1 MQLTERNGIG
11 MKRHRQ
17 KEELTEQKIVQEGGK
32 DTTSKKRRKRK
43 KAPVLIAVAVVV
55 LLVVRVA
62 ACGGSQ
68 NAAAVVSTVQAVRGD
83 LQDSVST
90 SGTVQSEQ
98 VKVVFAP
105 VTGTIAQVNVAAG
118 DAVNAGELLVSYDTQ
133 KLENSMRESE
143 LQLQKSNASYNS
155 VLSQDSEN
163 QWKLYESTH
172 NLEILEQQI
181 TDTKAYIRQLQN
193 ELDESQRGTNNAIAK
208 EEMELGKE
216 LTGLQKELA
225 ALTPGTE
232 AYSQKEK
239 EITDVNNALSYYS
252 YLSKT
257 AAESDYVSEMQQKI
271 EDAQEM
277 LSGFEKYKSEMEAQ
291 KDSSENSV
299 MDSYDRESYSA
310 DRELAEISYQAS
322 EADYALAADGI
333 VADFAGIVTE
343 CSAVSGGSVSG
354 GMQLLTLESS
364 ENLKISFMA
373 SKSDIEKLALG
384 QQADVVISGKAYK
397 GEVSKINRM
406 AEKNETG
413 TPMVGV
419 ELHLLEADDN
429 IILGMDAKV
438 TVYTQKAENAL
449 LIPVEAINADRNGD
463 FLYVVENGAVARRA
477 IACGISTDT
486 YTEVLEG
493 ISEEDAIIVSSYT
506 ASLEEGMAV
515 TAIPAD

>member
-1 MQLTERNGIG
+1 MVIR
-11 MKRHRQ
+11 M
-17 KEELTEQKIVQEGGK
+17 
-32 DTTSKKRRKRK
+32 KKRKQEITSESGQGVALKKRKRRK
-43 KAPVLIAVAVVV
+43 KAPIFIAVAVVLV
-55 LLVVRVA
+55 IVVRVV
-62 ACGGSQ
+62 ACGGKQ
-68 NAAAVVSTVQAVRGD
+68 NAVAVVSTAQAIRGD

-98 VKVVFAP
+98 IKVVFAP

-118 DAVNAGELLVSYDTQ
+118 DAVEEGELLVSYDTQ
-133 KLENSMRESE
+133 KLENSRRESE
-143 LQLQKSNASYNS
+143 LQLQKSNADYNS
-155 VLSQDSEN
+155 ALSEDSEN

-172 NLEILEQQI
+172 NLEILNQQI

-193 ELDESQRGTNNAIAK
+193 ELDESQRGTSNAIAK

-216 LTGLQKELA
+216 LTALQKELA
-225 ALTPGTE
+225 NLTPGTD

-239 EITDVNNALSYYS
+239 EITDVNNALAYYS

-257 AAESDYVSEMQQKI
+257 ATDSDYVNEMQQKI
-271 EDAQEM
+271 EDAQDM

-299 MDSYDRESYSA
+299 MDSYDKESYSA
-310 DRELAEISYQAS
+310 DKELAQINYQAS
-322 EADYALAADGI
+322 EADYALAANGI

-343 CSAVSGGSVSG
+343 CSAVSGAGVSG

-364 ENLKISFMA
+364 ENLKVSFMA
-373 SKSDIEKLALG
+373 SRSDIEKLELG
-384 QQADVVISGKAYK
+384 QQADVVISGKTYR
-397 GEVSKINRM
+397 GELSKINRM

-419 ELHLLEADDN
+419 ELHLLEADDT
-429 IILGMDAKV
+429 IILGMDARV
-438 TVYTQKAENAL
+438 TVYTQKAEGAL

-463 FLYVVENGAVARRA
+463 FLYVVENGVVARKP
-477 IACGISTDT
+477 IVCGISTDT
-486 YTEVLEG
+486 YAEVLEG
-493 ISEEDAIIVSSYT
+493 ISEEDVIIVSSYT

-515 TAIPAD
+515 TALPATPGN

>member
-1 MQLTERNGIG
+1 
-11 MKRHRQ
+11 MKRHKQ
-17 KEELTEQKIVQEGGK
+17 KEEQEMMTERDERRAA
-32 DTTSKKRRKRK
+32 TRKRKKRK
-43 KAPVLIAVAVVV
+43 KAPMIAVAVVV
-55 LLVVRVA
+55 GLFVVRAV
-62 ACGGSQ
+62 ACGGAQ
-68 NAAAVVSTVQAVRGD
+68 NVAATVSTVQAFYGD

-90 SGTVQSEQ
+90 SGTVQSER

-105 VTGTIAQVNVAAG
+105 VTGTIGQVNVAAG
-118 DAVNAGELLVSYDTQ
+118 DAVAAGELLVSYDTQ
-133 KLENSMRESE
+133 KLENSMRESK
-143 LQLQKSNASYNS
+143 LQLQKSTASYNS
-155 VLSQDSEN
+155 ALAQDSEN

-172 NLEILEQQI
+172 NLEILNQQI

-216 LTGLQKELA
+216 LTALQKELA
-225 ALTPGTE
+225 KLTPGTD

-239 EITDVNNALSYYS
+239 EITDVNNELTYYS

-310 DRELAEISYQAS
+310 DKELAQISYQAS
-322 EADYALAADGI
+322 EADYALAANGI

-343 CSAVSGGSVSG
+343 CSAVSGAGVSG

-364 ENLKISFMA
+364 ENLKISFLA
-373 SKSDIEKLALG
+373 SKSDVEKLELG
-384 QQADVVISGKAYK
+384 QQADVVISGKSYR

-419 ELHLLEADDN
+419 ELHLLEVDDD

-438 TVYTQKAENAL
+438 TVYTQKAEGAL
-449 LIPVEAINADRNGD
+449 LIPVEAINADKNGD
-463 FLYVVENGAVARRA
+463 FLYVVENGVAVRRA
-477 IACGISTDT
+477 IVCGISTDT

-493 ISEEDAIIVSSYT
+493 ISEDDAIIVSSYT

-515 TAIPAD
+515 TAVPASE